1 MSWYDWLITI
11 VPLCFVMWLG
21 FHSRKYIS
29 GVSDFL
35 VGGRVG
41 RRYVMTTANMANAL
55 GLITLVSYIEST
67 YKTGFSI
74 GFWNSITAPISII
87 LGLTGYCMYR
97 FRETRALSIGQF
109 LEMRYSRS
117 LRIFSCFLRSI
128 AEMVANMIMPA
139 VAARFFIA
147 YLDLP
152 RKFNLF
158 GLQID
163 TYLLIIIF
171 TLTLAITLI
180 CIAGEIS
187 IMVTDT
193 LQGLIFF
200 PVILIFVIFIMT
212 KFSWANEIAPVMSY
226 RVDGES
232 FINPYQ
238 VYNMRDFNLFM
249 VFVGVCS
256 SFLNTAAG
264 VTGTNTAAISAHEAK
279 MGNILGTWRGAFTS
293 IFHVVIVIGIITMM
307 NHANYSKDAKEIRTN
322 ISHSIATELIKDNKE
337 REDFMKMINDI
348 PEIKRDLLNGPKL
361 SDKDNPDTVYFDKA
375 REFFN
380 NNKKDTESEGEASYK
395 TQQYKTLFGQLRL
408 PVTMRHMLPPGLVG
422 LFCMMILLFILS
434 TDDSRIYSA
443 SATLVQDCIVPFYKS
458 GTLSPETHIRYIRGV
473 SIGVGVFF
481 VFGSLMTAQ
490 LDYISLFV
498 SITYG
503 MWMGGCG
510 AMLVFGFYSKF
521 GTTAGAW
528 TSLLSGMAIELAGLL
543 TQRGWAKTI
552 YPFFQRHG
560 MVESVGNFL
569 EKVSS
574 PFNPYIK
581 WEMNPEK
588 CPINS
593 YEYFFMAMAVSTI
606 IYVIVSKLTCKEP
619 FNLERMLHR
628 GKYATEGEKNIK
640 TPWTLKTIWSKMV
653 GITPEY
659 SKADKIITW
668 SVFSYSFFY
677 GFCLMF
683 LGVIIWNSFHKWPD
697 SWWAN
702 FFYFKFLLIP
712 GIAAFVTSIWFTIGG
727 IHDIICMFRD
737 LKARVA
743 NPLDNGM
750 VEGHVAL
757 DEKQQFDEL
766 EAQQKNG
773 ASAAPKTDEKSEK

>member
-87 LGLTGYCMYR
+87 LGLSGYCMYR

-152 RKFNLF
+152 RKLNLF

-171 TLTLAITLI
+171 TLTMAITLI
-180 CIAGEIS
+180 CVAGEIS

-212 KFSWANEIAPVMSY
+212 KFSWANEIAPVMSH
-226 RVDGES
+226 RGPGES
-232 FINPYQ
+232 FINQYD

-249 VFVGVCS
+249 VFVSVCS

-293 IFHVVIVIGIITMM
+293 IFHVVIVIGIITIM
-307 NHANYSKDAKEIRTN
+307 NHGNFSKDAKEIRTN
-322 ISHSIATELIKDNKE
+322 ISQSIAAELIKDPQE
-337 REDFMKMINDI
+337 RAQFMEKINEI
-348 PEIKRDLLNGPKL
+348 PEIKHDFENDPPL
-361 SDKDNPDTVYFDKA
+361 SDKNNPDVIYFNKA
-375 REFFN
+375 QEFFGT
-380 NNKKDTESEGEASYK
+380 DGEGSYK

-408 PVTMRHMLPPGLVG
+408 PVTMRHMLPSGLVG

-443 SATLVQDCIVPFYKS
+443 SATLVQDCVVPFYKS
-458 GTLSPETHIRYIRGV
+458 GQLSPETHIRYIRGV

-481 VFGSLMTAQ
+481 VIGSLFTAQ

-510 AMLVFGFYSKF
+510 AMLVFGFYSRF

-528 TSLLSGMAIELAGLL
+528 TSLLTGMSVELAGLL
-543 TQRGWAKTI
+543 TQRNWAKVI
-552 YPFFQRHG
+552 YPFFERHG

-569 EKVSS
+569 AKVSG

-581 WEMNPEK
+581 WEMNPLK

-593 YEYFFMAMAVSTI
+593 YEYFFMAMASSTI
-606 IYVIVSKLTCKEP
+606 IYIIVSKLTCKEP

-640 TPWTLKTIWSKMV
+640 TPWTIKTIWSKMV

-659 SKADKIITW
+659 SKTDKIITW

-677 GFCLMF
+677 GFCIMF
-683 LGVIIWNSFHKWPD
+683 LGTIIWNSFYRWPVK
-697 SWWAN
+697 WWAN
-702 FFYFKFLLIP
+702 FFFFKFLLIP

-727 IHDIICMFRD
+727 IHDIFCMFRD

-766 EAQQKNG
+766 EAKQNDS
-773 ASAAPKTDEKSEK
+773 AAAPKADENSEKKD

>member
-41 RRYVMTTANMANAL
+41 RRYVMTTANMANAV

-87 LGLTGYCMYR
+87 LGLSGYCMYR

-152 RKFNLF
+152 RKLNLF

-171 TLTLAITLI
+171 TLTMAITLI
-180 CIAGEIS
+180 CVAGEIS

-212 KFSWANEIAPVMSY
+212 KFSWANEIAPVMSH
-226 RVDGES
+226 RGPGES
-232 FINPYQ
+232 FINPYD

-249 VFVGVCS
+249 VFVSVCS

-264 VTGTNTAAISAHEAK
+264 VTGTNTAAVSAHEAK

-293 IFHVVIVIGIITMM
+293 IFHVVIVIGIITIM
-307 NHANYSKDAKEIRTN
+307 NHGNFSKDAKEIRTN
-322 ISHSIATELIKDNKE
+322 ISHSIATELIKDPQE
-337 REDFMKMINDI
+337 RAQFMEKINEI
-348 PEIKRDLLNGPKL
+348 PEIKHDFENDPPL
-361 SDKDNPDTVYFDKA
+361 SDKNNPDVVYFNKA
-375 REFFN
+375 QEFFGT
-380 NNKKDTESEGEASYK
+380 DGEGSYK

-408 PVTMRHMLPPGLVG
+408 PATMRHMLPPGLAG

-458 GTLSPETHIRYIRGV
+458 GQLSPETHIRYIRGV

-481 VFGSLMTAQ
+481 VIGSLCTAQ

-510 AMLVFGFYSKF
+510 AMLVFGFYSRF

-528 TSLLSGMAIELAGLL
+528 TSLLTGMSVELAGLL
-543 TQRGWAKTI
+543 TQRNWAKII
-552 YPFFQRHG
+552 YPFFERHG

-569 EKVSS
+569 AKVSG

-581 WEMNPEK
+581 WEMNPLK

-593 YEYFFMAMAVSTI
+593 YEYFFMAMASSTI
-606 IYVIVSKLTCKEP
+606 IYIIVSKLTCKEP

-659 SKADKIITW
+659 SKTDKIITW

-677 GFCLMF
+677 GFCIMF
-683 LGVIIWNSFHKWPD
+683 LGTIILNSFEKTKFTNNG
-697 SWWAN
+697 WAN
-702 FFYFKFLLIP
+702 FFFFKFLLIP
-712 GIAAFVTSIWFTIGG
+712 GIAAFFTSIWFTIGG
-727 IHDIICMFRD
+727 IHDIFCMFRD

-757 DEKQQFDEL
+757 DEKQKFDAL
-766 EAQQKNG
+766 EDKDKAESTAKAEEPNDNKKN
-773 ASAAPKTDEKSEK
+773 